1 MLNDD
6 ESLVGLIEHWR
17 VSPYDFVV
25 ECLGV
30 LPTEQQRGV
39 MRRWPLRGRGY
50 RYVRDTVR
58 ESRRFFRGSLSGGC
72 VVFGM

>member
-39 MRRWPLRGRGY
+39 LAAMAAPGARVSIR
-50 RYVRDTVR
+50 
-58 ESRRFFRGSLSGGC
+58 SGHGELAC
-72 VVFGM
+72 